1 MTVRLTKEQKI
12 RVINS
17 DDVYKIMQQILL
29 RENKIRRAQEH
40 FWIVGLDTK
49 NKILFI
55 ELIALGAQNRLNAS
69 PPDIF
74 RMAIYKLALKVIFVH
89 NHPSGDVKP
98 GKADKRGTERLIEAG
113 QLLDIS
119 VVDHLI
125 ISETKYL
132 SFADRKIIKF
142 PPQ

>member
-1 MTVRLTKEQKI
+1 
-12 RVINS
+12 
-17 DDVYKIMQQILL
+17 MQQILL

-40 FWIVGLDTK
+40 FWIVGLDNK

-55 ELIALGAQNRLNAS
+55 ELVALGAQNRLNAS

-98 GKADKRGTERLIEAG
+98 GGADKKVTERLIEAG
-113 QLLDIS
+113 QLLEIS

-125 ISETKYL
+125 INETKYL
-132 SFADRKIIKF
+132 SFADRRIIKF

>member
-17 DDVYKIMQQILL
+17 EGVYKIMQQILL

-40 FWIVGLDTK
+40 FWIVGLDNK

-55 ELIALGAQNRLNAS
+55 ELIALGAQNRLDVA

-74 RMAIYKLALKVIFVH
+74 RMAIYKLAIKIIFVH
-89 NHPSGDVKP
+89 NHPTGDVAP
-98 GKADKRGTERLIEAG
+98 GRSDKKTTERLIDAG
-113 QLLDIS
+113 KLLNIS

-132 SFADRKIIKF
+132 SFLDKRVIKF
-142 PPQ
+142 PSG

>member
-12 RVINS
+12 RILNS
-17 DDVYKIMQQILL
+17 EDVYKVMQQILL

-40 FWIVGLDTK
+40 FWIVGLDNK

-74 RMAIYKLALKVIFVH
+74 RMAIYKLALKVIFIH

-98 GKADKRGTERLIEAG
+98 GRADKKVTERLIEAG
-113 QLLDIS
+113 QLLEIS

-132 SFADRKIIKF
+132 SFADRKIITF

>member
-1 MTVRLTKEQKI
+1 MTVRLSKEQKI

-17 DDVYKIMQQILL
+17 EDVYKIMQQVLL

-40 FWIVGLDTK
+40 FWIVGLDNK

-55 ELIALGAQNRLNAS
+55 ELIALGAQNRLDAA

-74 RMAIYKLALKVIFVH
+74 RMAIYKLATKVIFVH
-89 NHPSGDVKP
+89 NHPSGDVNP
-98 GKADKRGTERLIEAG
+98 GRSDKKTTERLIEAG
-113 QLLDIS
+113 ELLNIS

-125 ISETKYL
+125 ISETKYV
-132 SFADRKIIKF
+132 SFLDKKVIKF
-142 PPQ
+142 PPN